1 MVRIFSASCNTKF
14 IKQGNQ
20 KNYYDRHVNNG
31 SINTRFRPYCARI
44 SETRAFSNVQWH
56 TKCAVINRK
65 CALTKLKLCSD
76 KIAQIFSKLHVL
88 NEEHIIVTCDVRRNT
103 PGPSVVRWSHNYIA
117 TGWGCKQ
124 GSQQQQQVAAA
135 VGCTNL
141 HFRFLASI
149 SNLKL
154 LTFLA
159 DISLLLFFAISETFA
174 GWFDNAAWH
183 SSRFDQR
190 SCRNCRIPE
199 RPEGKRV
206 RVKPPDRVQTF
217 FRECLR
223 HKPVY
228 ETVEFGV
235 QHVHKLIV

>member
-1 MVRIFSASCNTKF
+1 MCIEMFLAPVLCFGAIIASLLAEV
-14 IKQGNQ
+14 
-20 KNYYDRHVNNG
+20 VNK
-31 SINTRFRPYCARI
+31 T
-44 SETRAFSNVQWH
+44 
-56 TKCAVINRK
+56 
-65 CALTKLKLCSD
+65 
-76 KIAQIFSKLHVL
+76 
-88 NEEHIIVTCDVRRNT
+88 
-103 PGPSVVRWSHNYIA
+103 
-117 TGWGCKQ
+117 
-124 GSQQQQQVAAA
+124 QQQQQVAAA

-199 RPEGKRV
+199 RPVGKRV
-206 RVKPPDRVQTF
+206 RVKPQTVFKHF
-217 FRECLR
+217 FGSVLGTNPFM
-223 HKPVY
+223 KLK
-228 ETVEFGV
+228 FGV
-235 QHVHKLIV
+235 QHVHELLVEHVHVLEARIAWFDGRSISFAE